1 MSSKKKESNKE
12 QARTTA
18 KVTFTTN
25 GWEDYQHWK
34 STDAKISQ
42 AIDDFVEECTRTPF
56 TGTGK
61 PEVLKG
67 SLSGFWSRR
76 ITREHRFVYLHENNQ
91 LFVISCRYHYEK

>member
-61 PEVLKG
+61 PEASRAA
-67 SLSGFWSRR
+67 SLASGRVASPAS
-76 ITREHRFVYLHENNQ
+76 IVSSTCTKTT
-91 LFVISCRYHYEK
+91 SCS